1 MPRFRYTATN
11 EKGKT
16 VRGLLEAPSEE
27 ALYAK
32 LRTDG
37 LYMTDA
43 QEAQKALATFRPL
56 KTAVLADFCRNLGTL
71 LTAGVPLVRAFRIMA
86 DERTIDARQKALCP
100 RMAQVALV
108 PAPEFPQALGVKD
121 RFFGHGADPC

>member
-32 LRTDG
+32 LRNDG

-43 QEAQKALATFRPL
+43 QEAQKAHATFRPL

-86 DERTIDARQKALCP
+86 DERTIDARSSAPCTRPCWASCARACRCP
-100 RMAQVALV
+100 MRWS
-108 PAPEFPQALGVKD
+108 PAHPRSP
-121 RFFGHGADPC
+121 PCCWP

>member
-32 LRTDG
+32 LRNDG

-43 QEAQKALATFRPL
+43 QGARLLCKTTVPEKALLR
-56 KTAVLADFCRNLGTL
+56 
-71 LTAGVPLVRAFRIMA
+71 
-86 DERTIDARQKALCP
+86 
-100 RMAQVALV
+100 
-108 PAPEFPQALGVKD
+108 
-121 RFFGHGADPC
+121 

>member
-1 MPRFRYTATN
+1 MRQRGSDGPAGPEGENLATNRNISVCRKVLSPTACGRSPLAEGAKGISLSSISFGGISLMPRFRYTATN

-32 LRTDG
+32 LRNDG

-43 QEAQKALATFRPL
+43 QEAQKALSL
-56 KTAVLADFCRNLGTL
+56 
-71 LTAGVPLVRAFRIMA
+71 IH
-86 DERTIDARQKALCP
+86 I
-100 RMAQVALV
+100 
-108 PAPEFPQALGVKD
+108 
-121 RFFGHGADPC
+121 

>member
-32 LRTDG
+32 LRNDG

-43 QEAQKALATFRPL
+43 QEAQKALAP
-56 KTAVLADFCRNLGTL
+56 CW
-71 LTAGVPLVRAFRIMA
+71 RISA
-86 DERTIDARQKALCP
+86 ATW
-100 RMAQVALV
+100 
-108 PAPEFPQALGVKD
+108 AP
-121 RFFGHGADPC
+121 C

>member
-32 LRTDG
+32 LRNDG

-43 QEAQKALATFRPL
+43 QEAQKAHATFRPL
-56 KTAVLADFCRNLGTL
+56 KTAVLADFCRNLSSRVGNAGAQDSIASDSGT
-71 LTAGVPLVRAFRIMA
+71 PLRI
-86 DERTIDARQKALCP
+86 
-100 RMAQVALV
+100 
-108 PAPEFPQALGVKD
+108 
-121 RFFGHGADPC
+121 

>member
-32 LRTDG
+32 LRNDG
-37 LYMTDA
+37 LYMTDR
-43 QEAQKALATFRPL
+43 KS
-56 KTAVLADFCRNLGTL
+56 V
-71 LTAGVPLVRAFRIMA
+71 V
-86 DERTIDARQKALCP
+86 
-100 RMAQVALV
+100 
-108 PAPEFPQALGVKD
+108 
-121 RFFGHGADPC
+121 

>member
-32 LRTDG
+32 LRNDG

-43 QEAQKALATFRPL
+43 QEAQKSHSTFRPL

-86 DERTIDARQKALCP
+86 DERTIDAIGER
-100 RMAQVALV
+100 
-108 PAPEFPQALGVKD
+108 
-121 RFFGHGADPC
+121 

>member
-32 LRTDG
+32 LRNDG

-43 QEAQKALATFRPL
+43 QEAQKAHATFRPW
-56 KTAVLADFCRNLGTL
+56 C
-71 LTAGVPLVRAFRIMA
+71 VRSASW
-86 DERTIDARQKALCP
+86 RTSAPSTPAR
-100 RMAQVALV
+100 R
-108 PAPEFPQALGVKD
+108 
-121 RFFGHGADPC
+121 PCTRPS

>member
-11 EKGKT
+11 KKGKT

-32 LRTDG
+32 LRNDG

-43 QEAQKALATFRPL
+43 QEAQKAHATFRPL

-86 DERTIDARQKALCP
+86 DERTMTPARRLCTRP
-100 RMAQVALV
+100 S
-108 PAPEFPQALGVKD
+108 
-121 RFFGHGADPC
+121 